1 MISYHDELLKLI
13 NHFEN
18 NKVKYLIIGG
28 FATNKY
34 GYHRFTGDIDLYL
47 KDSVENRQ
55 SLVKALEEIGYG
67 RFDSLLTTQIVAG
80 YCEIMMDSGMYADFM
95 TSIPGLNPEDFDE
108 HYNMATIQ
116 EIKGIKMRY
125 IHYDH
130 LIQNKKA
137 TGRPKDLLD
146 VQELERINKK

>member
-1 MISYHDELLKLI
+1 MTPYQNELLRLI
-13 NHFEN
+13 HHFE
-18 NKVKYLIIGG
+18 KKGVKYLVIGG

-34 GYHRFTGDIDLYL
+34 GYHRFTGDIDFYL
-47 KDSVENRQ
+47 KDSAENRER
-55 SLVKALEEIGYG
+55 LVEALDEAGYG

-80 YCEIMMDSGMYADFM
+80 YCEIMMDGGMYADFM
-95 TSIPGLNPEDFDE
+95 TKIPGLEPEDFDK
-108 HYNMATIQ
+108 HFAMATIQ
-116 EIKGIKMRY
+116 KINDTTIRY